1 MYFCLVETFRQKK
14 YPMKEI
20 TIVRGDLKGKPVAS
34 SQLAAYF
41 ESVKTEH
48 EGVLYLGYPIIGTA
62 DGGFQI
68 DALLLVKDK
77 GLVVFNIIEGIENG
91 INYKDIQD
99 ENYTKLKSKFIQHK
113 TLTNKRDLAFE
124 IKTAT
129 FAPAW
134 ANAQSEEDYPCLT
147 NESLSDFI
155 SEINWEKENYYEK
168 TLSVLQSITTIR
180 KNKSR
185 DYVKKEDSR
194 GAKLKRLEDSI
205 ANLDQQQGRAVIET
219 VEGVQRI
226 RGLAGSGKTIVLAL
240 KVAYLHAKNPD
251 WHIAVTFSTRSL
263 KAQFRKFIKLFSY
276 EHINEEPNW
285 EKIDI
290 IHAWGNPKSSG
301 IYYDICMEHD
311 IEFLDL
317 NAAKKITTTFGKEF
331 DSVCKVVL
339 TQIKEFKPKYD
350 LVVVDEAQD
359 FSKNFLRICY
369 NILKTPKK
377 LVYAYDEL
385 QSLNE
390 EKTMDSPEAIFG
402 HNEQGEPLV
411 RLENEPNKPMQ
422 DIVLYKCYRNSREIL
437 STAHALG
444 FGIYRE
450 NLVQMFDN
458 SKLWEDIG
466 YVVEKG
472 KLREGE
478 DVTLKRTSGTSPD
491 FLSAHSSIDD
501 LLIFKTFK
509 NNEEQINYIVNEI
522 KKNIEEDELKPEDI
536 MVINPNPLTTQ
547 KLVGA
552 FREKLF
558 EIGINSN
565 LAGVSTSP
573 DVFSI
578 TNTITFT
585 GIRRAKGNEAAMVYI
600 INAQYCFSGWE
611 LARKRNI
618 LFTAMTRSKAWVRVC
633 GYGVSMQGLEDEFNK
648 IKQNDF
654 KLSFK
659 YPTEE
664 QREYINIVNR
674 DMSAE
679 DKKKIK
685 ESESNLSQ
693 LIKDIQEGRIKK
705 EDLPEELIEEMKQVF
720 Y

>member
-1 MYFCLVETFRQKK
+1 MYFCLVETFQRKT

-20 TIVRGDLKGKPVAS
+20 TIVRGDLKDKPVAS
-34 SQLAAYF
+34 GQLASYF
-41 ESVKTEH
+41 ESIKTEH

-62 DGGFQI
+62 DGGFQV
-68 DALLLVKDK
+68 DALLLMKDK
-77 GLVVFNIIEGIENG
+77 GLIVFNVVEGPKNG
-91 INYKDIQD
+91 IDYQDIQD
-99 ENYTKLKSKFIQHK
+99 ENYNKLQSKLIQHK
-113 TLTNKRDLAFE
+113 ALTNGRKLAFE

-134 ANAQSEEDYPCLT
+134 SDVQSDDERPCLT
-147 NESLSDFI
+147 EDSLSDFI
-155 SEINWEKENYYEK
+155 SKIDWEEENYYEK

-205 ANLDQQQGRAVIET
+205 ANLDRQQSRAVIET

-226 RGLAGSGKTIVLAL
+226 RGLAGSGKTIILAL

-263 KAQFRKFIKLFSY
+263 KDDFRKFIKLFSY

-290 IHAWGNPKSSG
+290 IHAWGSSKRDG
-301 IYYDICMEHD
+301 IYYNFCLEHD
-311 IEFLDL
+311 IEYFDY
-317 NAAKKITTTFGKEF
+317 NGARKITTTSGKEF
-331 DSVCKVVL
+331 ETICKVALAQV
-339 TQIKEFKPKYD
+339 KELKPKYD
-350 LVVVDEAQD
+350 LIVIDEAQD
-359 FSKNFLRICY
+359 FSKYFLRICY
-369 NILKTPKK
+369 SILKAPKK

-390 EKTMDSPEAIFG
+390 KTMDSPEVIFG
-402 HNEQGEPLV
+402 HNERGEPLV
-411 RLENEPNKPMQ
+411 KLENEPNKPMQ

-444 FGIYRE
+444 FGIYRT

-458 SKLWEDIG
+458 ARLWEDIG

-472 KLREGE
+472 RLE
-478 DVTLKRTSGTSPD
+478 DSKEVTLKRTGNTSPD
-491 FLSAHSSIDD
+491 ILYADFPVDD
-501 LLIFKTFK
+501 MLIFKAFDD
-509 NNEEQINYIVNEI
+509 NQEQIDYIVNEI

-558 EIGINSN
+558 EIGVNSN

-573 DVFSI
+573 DIFSI
-578 TNTITFT
+578 ANTVTFT
-585 GIRRAKGNEAAMVYI
+585 GVRRAKGNEAAMVYI

-633 GYGVSMQGLEDEFNK
+633 GYGTGMQGLEDEFNK